1 MDLRVP
7 SGLLFLII
15 GLILTGMGVIYPD
28 LKPALIT
35 TNVNLYC
42 GLSMLIFGAFL
53 LLLARA
59 KRA

>member
-15 GLILTGMGVIYPD
+15 GLILIGMGVIYPD
-28 LKPALIT
+28 LKPALTT